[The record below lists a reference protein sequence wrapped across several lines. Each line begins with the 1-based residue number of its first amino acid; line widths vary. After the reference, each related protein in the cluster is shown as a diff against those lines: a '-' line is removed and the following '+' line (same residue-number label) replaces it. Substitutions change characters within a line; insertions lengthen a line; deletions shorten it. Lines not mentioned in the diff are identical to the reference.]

1 MWHFTKY
8 QVRFDIPPIFPHR
21 PTTTSYISESLILSF
36 SSYFHR
42 YFTHSSDEV
51 IPPSQPPP
59 APPER
64 KITPV
69 SEPVA
74 VKPAT
79 IPSPSLTRSLYKTLR
94 SSIKPFS
101 SPSIKKLSHAR
112 STPDLSTIIAA
123 NKKDDDEDTSSSLEN
138 LSNIYSTTNS
148 SQSRPAGSILKRRPQ
163 PPPQIH
169 EEPIYISSAS
179 VPLQQSTIRSVQSM
193 IRDQNTNIPER
204 DKFQTQISQQ
214 QQQQPQQS
222 QSPIHNTNQ
231 NRRNLEVKKK
241 VWSVDTPD
249 QQQQP
254 IYHTNGNGHY
264 PAGQQSTNGVDYRQ
278 AFLKQQEEVQSLR
291 ELMLLK
297 DNRIRLLEDEL
308 RVLKNRYDHPENE
321 LKR

>member
-21 PTTTSYISESLILSF
+21 PTTNSYISESLILSF

-112 STPDLSTIIAA
+112 STPDLSTII
-123 NKKDDDEDTSSSLEN
+123 DDEDTSSSLEN

-204 DKFQTQISQQ
+204 YF
-214 QQQQPQQS
+214 
-222 QSPIHNTNQ
+222 
-231 NRRNLEVKKK
+231 
-241 VWSVDTPD
+241 
-249 QQQQP
+249 
-254 IYHTNGNGHY
+254 G
-264 PAGQQSTNGVDYRQ
+264 
-278 AFLKQQEEVQSLR
+278 LK
-291 ELMLLK
+291 
-297 DNRIRLLEDEL
+297 
-308 RVLKNRYDHPENE
+308 
-321 LKR
+321 